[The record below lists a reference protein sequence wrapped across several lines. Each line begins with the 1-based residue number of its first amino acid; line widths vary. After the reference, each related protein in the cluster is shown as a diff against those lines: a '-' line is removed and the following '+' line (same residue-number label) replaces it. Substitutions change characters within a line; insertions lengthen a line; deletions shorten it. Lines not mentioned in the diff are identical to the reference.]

1 MNLMQS
7 ILVLNEFQTSDPLE
21 VSLDRKTIYKD
32 FFKEKSDFVKEPISD
47 IVLERIWK
55 IFLKE
60 ERVFMIMDPYG
71 GRMKEILESD
81 IHFPHRKGNLYN
93 IQYLVW
99 WDVNE
104 IKASN
109 KHVHWIKMLYK
120 YMRPFVAKF
129 SRATYLNYRDLDLGI
144 NKESNISYLEARV
157 CGVKY
162 FNSNFK
168 RLAQVKS
175 KVNPK
180 NFFKNEQSI
189 QLLLESGAD

>member
-1 MNLMQS
+1 MSSQEPIVESRFGFPTFHSEASKSSLNRLQAQNCIGMNLMQS

-32 FFKEKSDFVKEPISD
+32 FFKEKSDFVKETISD

-60 ERVFMIMDPYG
+60 ERVFMIMDPYR
-71 GRMKEILESD
+71 GRMKEISESD

-120 YMRPFVAKF
+120 YMRPSVA
-129 SRATYLNYRDLDLGI
+129 
-144 NKESNISYLEARV
+144 
-157 CGVKY
+157 
-162 FNSNFK
+162 NF
-168 RLAQVKS
+168 
-175 KVNPK
+175 
-180 NFFKNEQSI
+180 
-189 QLLLESGAD
+189 